1 MGSVNAHAVHA
12 VHEQVSNQAVIRGR
26 LRGHGHHDAHVS
38 FGGSTPSK
46 DSMLRSRRSH
56 PRSAVLFVRG
66 SRVALS
72 ACNRRSTASTASIA
86 PMNIGSSPA
95 KQLQAIGGKLLLQLS
110 DVMSP
115 QRECSPVL
123 TLSSLRVP
131 MPEIQGKF
139 ILPLPSRRKTRSY
152 SALLTEQ
159 VCNSPSPNDVCQG
172 LMPQM
177 WKG

>member
-12 VHEQVSNQAVIRGR
+12 VHEQVSNQAVIGGR
-26 LRGHGHHDAHVS
+26 VRGHGHHDAHVS
-38 FGGSTPSK
+38 LGGSTPSK
-46 DSMLRSRRSH
+46 DSMLRSRRSRL
-56 PRSAVLFVRG
+56 RSAVLFVRG

-72 ACNRRSTASTASIA
+72 ACNRRSTQILHPPSK
-86 PMNIGSSPA
+86 NIGSSPA
-95 KQLQAIGGKLLLQLS
+95 KQLQAIGGKLLRQLS

-115 QRECSPVL
+115 QRQCSRVL
-123 TLSSLRVP
+123 TLGSLRVP

-139 ILPLPSRRKTRSY
+139 ILPLPSRRRTRSY

-159 VCNSPSPNDVCQG
+159 VCNSLSPNNVRQG
-172 LMPQM
+172 EMPQM